1 MFGFLFAMA
10 LPLSFLPIYARSLL
24 ASADLGQSAALL
36 MALPIAVEMGCGL
49 LTALLAGRWTDRRGW
64 QWPVL
69 AGLLVAVFGNLFC
82 AQAGSLL
89 ARNAD
94 IQGVAAGHQACHGG
108 QPYVVE
114 IGP

>member
-82 AQAGSLL
+82 AQAGRSEE
-89 ARNAD
+89 RRVGKECGSTCRSRWSPD
-94 IQGVAAGHQACHGG
+94 H
-108 QPYVVE
+108 
-114 IGP
+114 